1 MTELQIYLISPL
13 SSLMD
18 AMQKIDNNRK
28 GFLIVVDEGRVVG
41 TLTDGD
47 IRRALIH
54 GKKLDSLVADIF
66 IHEFKY
72 ILITDSFDDVIEL
85 FKDTKVKF
93 LPIVDDNMQLYNI
106 ITKTNLHS
114 LLLQDLSYNPFY
126 PFDSLDDGL
135 LEHEIYPRPW
145 GYYKTTFLNQ
155 YCQCKILR
163 VSPKGVLS
171 LQLHHKRDEQWCVVH
186 GLGEVQIG
194 DEIFSVSP
202 GDSFVIPRGVL
213 HRLKNLS
220 DTESLIVTEVQMGEY
235 FGEDDI
241 VRVDDVYGR
250 NILETN

>member
-1 MTELQIYLISPL
+1 MTEYHAYLISPI
-13 SSLMD
+13 SSILE
-18 AMQKIDNNRK
+18 AMQKIDGNRK

-54 GKKLDSLVADIF
+54 GKTLDGSVSDVF
-66 IHEFKY
+66 VHDFKCVRV
-72 ILITDSFDDVIEL
+72 TDSFDDVIEL
-85 FKDTKVKF
+85 FKDSKVKF
-93 LPIVDDNMQLYNI
+93 LPIVDDTMQLCNI

-114 LLLQDLSYNPFY
+114 LLLQDLSYNPYYSFE
-126 PFDSLDDGL
+126 SLDDEL
-135 LEHEIYPRPW
+135 QEHEIYPRPW

-163 VSPKGVLS
+163 VNPKGVLS
-171 LQLHHKRDEQWCVVH
+171 LQMHHKRDEQWCVVH

-194 DEIFSVSP
+194 DGIFSAAP
-202 GDSFVIPRGVL
+202 GDAFEIPRGAL
-213 HRLKNLS
+213 HRLRNLS

-241 VRVDDVYGR
+241 VRVEDVYGR
-250 NILETN
+250 DIPRD